1 MRYLAAER
9 KLSERYSIKSN
20 MQASSRT
27 APFGRTPDWR
37 ARLIEWL
44 PILIGIAVLF
54 LPTYYDLDRK
64 LWNTE
69 DNAHGPIILLVALWF
84 FWKKREAL
92 LAPAIVTRPV
102 LGGVML
108 VLGLLSYAVG
118 RSQQILLLEVGSEI
132 LILIGVLLLMRG
144 GQAVKKLWFPLFFM
158 IFLIPIPGFIVD
170 AATVPLKHYISVLAE
185 QILYLAGYPIARNGV
200 LLIIGPYQLLVADA
214 CSGLNSMFSLSAMG
228 ILYLYIMQHT
238 SKLRILL
245 LLLSI
250 WPIAFLA
257 NMMRVIVLT
266 LVTYHLGDEAGQGF
280 LHGFAGIM
288 LFIAGL
294 LFLMGLDGLLGNLL
308 PDRPKG
314 VKA

>member
-1 MRYLAAER
+1 
-9 KLSERYSIKSN
+9 
-20 MQASSRT
+20 MQVPTFST
-27 APFGRTPDWR
+27 AFTPNRR
-37 ARLIEWL
+37 ARILEWL
-44 PILIGIAVLF
+44 PILVGIAVLF
-54 LPTYYDLDRK
+54 LPTYYDLDRR

-92 LAPAIVTRPV
+92 LAPAVTTRPI
-102 LGGVML
+102 LGSAIL

-118 RSQQILLLEVGSEI
+118 RSQQILLLEIGSEI
-132 LILIGVLLLMRG
+132 FILAGVLLLMRG
-144 GQAVKKLWFPLFFM
+144 ERAVKSLWFPLFFM
-158 IFLIPIPGFIVD
+158 IFLIPLPGFIVD
-170 AATVPLKHYISVLAE
+170 AATGPLKHYISVLAE
-185 QILYLAGYPIARNGV
+185 QILYSAGYPIGRNGV
-200 LLIIGPYQLLVADA
+200 QITIGQYQLLVADA

-238 SKLRILL
+238 SKVRILL

-257 NMMRVIVLT
+257 NLIRVMVLT

-280 LHGFAGIM
+280 LHGFAGIL

-294 LFLMGLDGLLGNLL
+294 LFLMLLDGLLGYLF
-308 PDRPKG
+308 PDRPKN
-314 VKA
+314 KERA

>member
-1 MRYLAAER
+1 M
-9 KLSERYSIKSN
+9 
-20 MQASSRT
+20 
-27 APFGRTPDWR
+27 
-37 ARLIEWL
+37 
-44 PILIGIAVLF
+44 LIGISVLF
-54 LPTYYDLDRK
+54 LPTYYDLDRG

-69 DNAHGPIILLVALWF
+69 DNAHGPIILLVVLWF

-92 LAPAIVTRPV
+92 LAPAMTTRPV
-102 LGGVML
+102 MGSVLL
-108 VLGLLSYAVG
+108 ILGLLAYALG
-118 RSQQILLLEVGSEI
+118 RSQQILLLEIGSEI
-132 LILIGVLLLMRG
+132 FILAGILLLMRG
-144 GQAVKKLWFPLFFM
+144 EQAVKTLWFPLFFM

-170 AATVPLKHYISVLAE
+170 AATGPLKHYISVMAE
-185 QILYLAGYPIARNGV
+185 QILYLAGYPIGRNGV
-200 LLIIGPYQLLVADA
+200 LITIGPYQLLVADA

-238 SKLRILL
+238 SKLRIIL

-257 NMMRVIVLT
+257 NLMRVIVLT

-294 LFLMGLDGLLGNLL
+294 LFLMILDGLLGTLFPN
-308 PDRPKG
+308 RPKQG
-314 VKA
+314 ASRV